1 VLGSAQNRTVYARP
15 VAADGNPA
23 VEMHAIVKRFG
34 ELVAVDGVDFEL
46 RRGEIHALLGENG
59 AGKTTL
65 MNILY
70 GLERPDEGSIT
81 VDGLPATL
89 HSPHDAIDRGIG
101 MVHQHFKL
109 VPRLTVTENVILG
122 VSTDRGMR
130 LPDLRATGIEIL
142 ALGDR
147 YGLPVSPD
155 TQVRDLSVGE
165 QQRVEIVRALYRGA
179 QVLVLDEPTASLT
192 PLEVEQL
199 IDNLRGLTAHGTS
212 VVIITHHLDEVM
224 SAADRVTVLR
234 RGRKVDTMAAR
245 DTNQRELARMMV
257 GRDVGILLA
266 GEHGVDRPPPKVAG
280 PPVLELQRLSS
291 RHRAAD
297 GSETDVGR
305 DHERGF
311 TDVDLV
317 VRGGEIV
324 TIAGVQGN
332 GQTEL
337 EEALLGLR
345 HTVAG
350 RYLVES
356 RDVTNAP
363 PRRLL
368 AADIGFVHSDRYR
381 RGMIRD
387 LPISQNL
394 VYDRIDRTPF
404 GTRWRIDFR
413 RIAARGRE
421 LVQRF
426 SIATRSADVPAST
439 LSGGNAQK
447 VVLARAFA
455 SSPRLIVAAQP
466 TRGLDVGAI
475 EFVWNQLRS
484 QRDAGIA
491 VLLITTDMD
500 EVLALSDRC
509 YVMYRGTLTETP
521 VGEER
526 IGLAM
531 GGARDG
537 APARA

>member
-1 VLGSAQNRTVYARP
+1 MLGSAQNRTVYARP
-15 VAADGNPA
+15 VAADGDPV
-23 VEMHAIVKRFG
+23 VEMQAIVKRFG
-34 ELVAVDGVDFEL
+34 DLVAVDGVDFEL

-81 VDGLPATL
+81 VDGLRGSF
-89 HSPHDAIDRGIG
+89 HSPHDAIERGIG

-122 VSTDRGMR
+122 VSTDRGIR
-130 LPDLRATGIEIL
+130 LPDLRATGLEIL
-142 ALGDR
+142 AIADR
-147 YGLPVSPD
+147 YGLPVSPGA
-155 TQVRDLSVGE
+155 QVRDLSVGE

-199 IDNLRGLTAHGTS
+199 IEKLRGLTAQGTS

-224 SAADRVTVLR
+224 RAADRITVLR
-234 RGRKVDTMAAR
+234 RGRKVETVAAC

-257 GRDVGILLA
+257 GREVGILLA
-266 GEHGVDRPPPKVAG
+266 GEHGADRPPPEVAG
-280 PPVLELQRLSS
+280 PPVLELQGLSS

-297 GSETDVGR
+297 GSGTSTGR

-311 TDVDLV
+311 TDIDLV

-324 TIAGVQGN
+324 TIAGVEGN
-332 GQTEL
+332 GQTDL

-345 HTVAG
+345 RTVAG

-394 VYDRIDRTPF
+394 VYDRIDRAPF
-404 GTRWRIDFR
+404 GTRWWIDFR

-426 SIATRSADVPAST
+426 SIATRSADVPAGT

-447 VVLARAFA
+447 LVLARAFA
-455 SSPRLIVAAQP
+455 SSPRLIIAAQP

-509 YVMYRGTLTETP
+509 YVMYRGALTETP
-521 VGEER
+521 VGEES

-531 GGARDG
+531 GGARHG